1 VDVFGHEVEFTGVSY
16 TVRLVRRVLLTIA
29 MLLMGMALVGGAA
42 AALVPTTLFPLDQE
56 VGTHTS
62 AAGAVLG
69 IGLMAAAVN
78 PAANVAWVRAGI
90 LYGLVVLAFEA
101 GAYFFWHEQFHI
113 GPVFF
118 GLAFSLLL
126 IALYPHRR
134 ELVPETGKARKPEK
148 LEKPKE
154 EKPEAA
160 PPASESGPEP
170 VPPPSSAAGG
180 A

>member
-1 VDVFGHEVEFTGVSY
+1 M
-16 TVRLVRRVLLTIA
+16 RRILLTVG

-42 AALVPTTLFPLDQE
+42 AALVPTSLLPLDQE

-78 PAANVAWVRAGI
+78 PAANIGWVRAGI
-90 LYGLVVLAFEA
+90 LYGFVVVAFEA
-101 GAYFFWHEQFHI
+101 GSYYLWHAPFHF

-126 IALYPHRR
+126 IATYPQRR
-134 ELVPETGKARKPEK
+134 NLVPSTEKKTTVAPAAPVVIAKAEK
-148 LEKPKE
+148 DEKE
-154 EKPEAA
+154 EVTR
-160 PPASESGPEP
+160 S
-170 VPPPSSAAGG
+170 
-180 A
+180 

>member
-1 VDVFGHEVEFTGVSY
+1 
-16 TVRLVRRVLLTIA
+16 

-42 AALVPTTLFPLDQE
+42 AALVPTSLLPLDQE

-69 IGLMAAAVN
+69 IGLMAAAFN

-101 GAYFFWHEQFHI
+101 GAYFLWKEPFHI

-126 IALYPHRR
+126 IALYPQRR
-134 ELVPETGKARKPEK
+134 DLVPHQ
-148 LEKPKE
+148 
-154 EKPEAA
+154 EAA
-160 PPASESGPEP
+160 PTTKAAPKPVAAEPAKVAAPVEP
-170 VPPPSSAAGG
+170 APPAADEKKD
-180 A
+180 

>member
-1 VDVFGHEVEFTGVSY
+1 MCRPY
-16 TVRLVRRVLLTIA
+16 TVGAMRRILLTVA

-42 AALVPTTLFPLDQE
+42 AALVPTSLLPLDQE

-78 PAANVAWVRAGI
+78 PAANIGWVRAGI
-90 LYGLVVLAFEA
+90 LYGFVVVAFEA
-101 GAYFFWHEQFHI
+101 GSYYLWRAPFHF

-126 IALYPHRR
+126 IATYPQRKK
-134 ELVPETGKARKPEK
+134 LVPSTEK
-148 LEKPKE
+148 KTTIAPAPAAPVVIEKKKE
-154 EKPEAA
+154 EEKAA
-160 PPASESGPEP
+160 PKS
-170 VPPPSSAAGG
+170 
-180 A
+180 